1 MFVFILNEMNWD
13 ELYQL
18 QNKIIINFKFIIS
31 GVFNSS
37 VHAKL
42 VEVSEDEENDE
53 KIVTKYVGDDDDD
66 EPNDVEHG
74 HDVDDDGDCHR
85 QREVFDDEDE
95 EDCYIRKTSA
105 VNNLDNGIGLDTISE
120 DSCHNDDDE
129 SS

>member
-1 MFVFILNEMNWD
+1 MFVSILNEMNWD

-53 KIVTKYVGDDDDD
+53 KIVTKYVF
-66 EPNDVEHG
+66 NDA
-74 HDVDDDGDCHR
+74 C
-85 QREVFDDEDE
+85 
-95 EDCYIRKTSA
+95 
-105 VNNLDNGIGLDTISE
+105 
-120 DSCHNDDDE
+120 E
-129 SS
+129 SSGVIVSRDRHWDVGVHVVVVCVAPAGFAITGGVPVGDWVITSLGKR